1 MWHRCISARARWIRL
16 REGFISCPAR
26 GPSFTR
32 YRTIDYLRHT
42 MRMLPAHSPEFFA
55 LLAQLAVEQHP
66 DLGVLDEV
74 DLVGLL
80 VEARPEVD
88 RLVDWPPTR
97 GRSEGTSGSCA
108 GGGEDAHEQP
118 AADRVARRRFG
129 GICKGSGP
137 SLRASGPARFA
148 SLLGCPGVVDGEF
161 PGEI

>member
-1 MWHRCISARARWIRL
+1 
-16 REGFISCPAR
+16 
-26 GPSFTR
+26 
-32 YRTIDYLRHT
+32 

-118 AADRVARRRFG
+118 AADRVARRHVWRNLLRFCSFFAG
-129 GICKGSGP
+129 ERT
-137 SLRASGPARFA
+137 RALCIIARMPW
-148 SLLGCPGVVDGEF
+148 SS
-161 PGEI
+161 

>member
-1 MWHRCISARARWIRL
+1 
-16 REGFISCPAR
+16 
-26 GPSFTR
+26 
-32 YRTIDYLRHT
+32 

-148 SLLGCPGVVDGEF
+148 SLLGCPGVVDGGF